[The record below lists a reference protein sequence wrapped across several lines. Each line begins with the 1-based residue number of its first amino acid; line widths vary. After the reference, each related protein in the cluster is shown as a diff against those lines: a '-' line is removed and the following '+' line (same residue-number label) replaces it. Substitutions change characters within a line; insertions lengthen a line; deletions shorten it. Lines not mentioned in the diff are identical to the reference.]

1 MKKNLQAAF
10 IMRTVF
16 LVAALFILTAVPFAQ
31 VKFSASTNDKTIG
44 RNDYLQV
51 EFTVENAN
59 NVESISPPS
68 FKNFAV
74 VSGPNHQSSMSNI
87 NGNIRQS
94 LSIGYVLKPLSTGNF
109 TIGAA
114 TAKADGRE
122 FRSSPLSIQV
132 TNSSSSSGNTGSA
145 LTPFGNITLDFPT
158 EPATHQFDDYILQ
171 KDENVA
177 AKIKKNLFIKI
188 ELSKKSCYT
197 GEPVIATYKLY
208 TRLKSESNVTKA
220 PSFNGFSVSE
230 LEVPDNFTL
239 KTEKYNGREY
249 NVYIL
254 RKVQLY
260 PLQSGNLSLE
270 PVEVKNRIT
279 FLKSEYAG
287 RRGGDVFYD
296 MLRDFANEN
305 APGDATEQH
314 IITVTCDTSHLIVK
328 PLPEEGRPQSFKGA
342 VGNFNLTASVEK
354 NSFTTDDAGSLKL
367 VISGGGNIELI
378 NAPNILWPQG
388 LEGFEA
394 KTSQNIDKFSVPM
407 KGDKVFVY
415 PFTVAKEGDYTIPA
429 VSFSYFDIA
438 TQAYKTVNSQPI
450 AIHVTKGTG
459 IQKNYNTVV
468 NNKTPERNWYD
479 YIYAYRFYLAG
490 GLLLLSV
497 LLLLFMRNRRKNTN
511 AASDINDHVTIE
523 EKPEPAEFIIP
534 ANPLADAEQLMAEGN
549 INQFYKVLDT
559 SFHNYL
565 SQKLEVPIE
574 ELTRKKI
581 NSRMDKCNVGVGT
594 TLLVNSLLEDI
605 EINLYAPVSSESKMQ
620 EVYEKASEVV
630 SLLDKQIC

>member
-1 MKKNLQAAF
+1 MKKNLHAAF
-10 IMRTVF
+10 VIRPV
-16 LVAALFILTAVPFAQ
+16 LLLAALFFLTAVSFSQ
-31 VKFSASTNDKTIG
+31 VKFSASTNDRTIG
-44 RNDYLQV
+44 KNDYLQV

-59 NVESISPPS
+59 NVESIDPPS

-94 LSIGYVLKPLSTGNF
+94 LSIGFVLKPLSTGNF

-132 TNSSSSSGNTGSA
+132 TNSSSSRGNTGSA

-230 LEVPDNFTL
+230 LEVPDNFTI
-239 KTEKYNGREY
+239 KTERYNGREY

-260 PLQSGNLSLE
+260 PLQSGKLSLE

-305 APGDATEQH
+305 APGEATEQH
-314 IITVTCDTSHLIVK
+314 VITITCDTANIIVK
-328 PLPEEGRPQSFKGA
+328 PLPDEGRPH
-342 VGNFNLTASVEK
+342 
-354 NSFTTDDAGSLKL
+354 
-367 VISGGGNIELI
+367 
-378 NAPNILWPQG
+378 
-388 LEGFEA
+388 
-394 KTSQNIDKFSVPM
+394 
-407 KGDKVFVY
+407 
-415 PFTVAKEGDYTIPA
+415 
-429 VSFSYFDIA
+429 YF
-438 TQAYKTVNSQPI
+438 
-450 AIHVTKGTG
+450 
-459 IQKNYNTVV
+459 
-468 NNKTPERNWYD
+468 
-479 YIYAYRFYLAG
+479 
-490 GLLLLSV
+490 
-497 LLLLFMRNRRKNTN
+497 
-511 AASDINDHVTIE
+511 
-523 EKPEPAEFIIP
+523 
-534 ANPLADAEQLMAEGN
+534 
-549 INQFYKVLDT
+549 
-559 SFHNYL
+559 
-565 SQKLEVPIE
+565 
-574 ELTRKKI
+574 
-581 NSRMDKCNVGVGT
+581 
-594 TLLVNSLLEDI
+594 
-605 EINLYAPVSSESKMQ
+605 
-620 EVYEKASEVV
+620 
-630 SLLDKQIC
+630 